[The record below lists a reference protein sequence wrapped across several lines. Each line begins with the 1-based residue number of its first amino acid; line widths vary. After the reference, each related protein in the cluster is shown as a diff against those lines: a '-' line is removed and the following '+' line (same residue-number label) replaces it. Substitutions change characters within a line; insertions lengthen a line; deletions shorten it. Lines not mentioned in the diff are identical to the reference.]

1 MKPILC
7 SVQRKLRAILSMSN
21 NAERG
26 TALRTLA
33 QELGCSLGSIYELQT
48 GKLLEEEVVR
58 RMQDAAREE
67 RDSRLWWVAFI
78 SAAAAVVSAL
88 TALIA
93 VIHAKLIP

>member
-1 MKPILC
+1 
-7 SVQRKLRAILSMSN
+7 MSN

-33 QELGCSLGSIYELQT
+33 QELGCSLGSIYEPQT

-58 RMQDAAREE
+58 RIQDAVREE

-78 SAAAAVVSAL
+78 SAATAVVSAL

-93 VIHAKLIP
+93 VVRAKFIP